1 MGFITKLAKLV
12 VELLSPSMNS
22 FSDEEQRRNVLLVHR
37 GVPVR
42 ELMEDI
48 EDLVEKA
55 NKKAEKMERVG

>member
-1 MGFITKLAKLV
+1 MGFIAKLAKLV